1 MPKGTSNV
9 MQAQAVVRV
18 HHHLTLDHD
27 LHLQIEAGRR
37 SIVVERKERSH
48 LLKVNHHARQVMTR
62 KDELKREMLQVQAQK
77 FIQNLL
83 SLVQREKMTN
93 IVKEIVIQ
101 EDDQGPGQ
109 T

>member
-1 MPKGTSNV
+1 MC
-9 MQAQAVVRV
+9 QA
-18 HHHLTLDHD
+18 
-27 LHLQIEAGRR
+27 I
-37 SIVVERKERSH
+37 
-48 LLKVNHHARQVMTR
+48 
-62 KDELKREMLQVQAQK
+62 KREMLQVQAQK